1 MENKEIIEK
10 FYSAF
15 AAGKAEEMVSYYHD
29 DIQFEDPAFGPLKG
43 NDAKNMWH
51 MLIKNSKGNIKI
63 TYNNIQADDK
73 TGSAHW
79 EAVYLFSKTGR
90 NVINKIDATFEFKDG
105 KIIKHTDR
113 FDFWKWAGQAL
124 GFTGSLLGWT
134 SFMRNKV
141 RKSAKDSLSNFTSQ
155 IS

>member
-1 MENKEIIEK
+1 MENKELINK
-10 FYSAF
+10 FYGAF
-15 AAGKAEEMVSYYHD
+15 AAGDAEGMLSCYHD
-29 DIQFEDPAFGPLKG
+29 DIQFEDPAFGILKG
-43 NDAKNMWH
+43 NEAKSMWR

-79 EAVYLFSKTGR
+79 EAVYVFSKTGR
-90 NVINKIDATFEFKDG
+90 NVVNKVDASFEFKDG

-124 GFTGSLLGWT
+124 GLTGSLLGWT
-134 SFMRNKV
+134 PFLKNKV
-141 RKSAKDSLSNFTSQ
+141 RKNATDSLSKFISQ
-155 IS
+155 VS

>member
-10 FYSAF
+10 FYNAF
-15 AAGKAEEMVSYYHD
+15 ASGKAEEMVGYYHE
-29 DIQFEDPAFGPLKG
+29 DIEFEDPAFGPLKG
-43 NDAKNMWH
+43 DNAKNMWR

-73 TGSAHW
+73 SGSAHW
-79 EAVYLFSKTGR
+79 EAVYVFSKTGR
-90 NVINKIDATFEFKDG
+90 NVVNKVDATFEFRDG

-124 GFTGSLLGWT
+124 GLSGWLLGWT
-134 SFMRNKV
+134 SFLKNKV
-141 RKSAKDSLSNFTSQ
+141 RKNATDSLSKFISQ
-155 IS
+155 AS